1 MNTNEEKKLIV
12 DLINKIKY
20 EVSESQMAE
29 LAGCA
34 TPLSEAEFVD
44 WHEKIDD
51 LKLGS
56 DGARTRLSGRQI
68 AQLRA
73 LMHRIA
79 DVTCQIGGRAVRIG
93 KRVIKWIF
101 SLLERYPATVK
112 AFLVM
117 AAIAFV
123 VAHIPLL
130 HYVLLPVVQLAAM
143 WIVGY
148 AFISECVENMSA
160 APVCND

>member
-1 MNTNEEKKLIV
+1 MNEKKMIV
-12 DLINKIKY
+12 DLVNKIKY

-29 LAGCA
+29 LSGCA

-44 WHEKIDD
+44 WHEKIDE

-56 DGARTRLSGRQI
+56 DGANTWLSGRQI
-68 AQLRA
+68 AQLRS

-79 DVTCQIGGRAVRIG
+79 DKTCQIGGRAVQIG

-101 SLLERYPATVK
+101 SLFERYPGTVK
-112 AFLVM
+112 AMLVM

-130 HYVLLPVVQLAAM
+130 HYVLLPVVQLVAM
-143 WIVGY
+143 WLIGY

-160 APVCND
+160 APACND